1 MTFSFGYAILR
12 PWKATTAYDVY
23 GVLHIRS
30 LESRKTAKFLRRL
43 FIMKKKG
50 FTLIELI
57 VVIAIIGVLAAIL
70 VPAMMGYVKK
80 SKITSAN
87 SAAKSIYTGAQSA
100 ITDMNAE
107 DAAMSGLT
115 TGSGI
120 DVGGNSVV
128 TTAPNSGDS
137 ALNKFKYR
145 VYVYF
150 TDAKKLSAAQVQ
162 LNSNYEVQGVGV
174 QDKNNYCG
182 SHPKQMTVDSY
193 EKLTA
198 KTAAAALSYAI
209 S

>member
-1 MTFSFGYAILR
+1 
-12 PWKATTAYDVY
+12 
-23 GVLHIRS
+23 
-30 LESRKTAKFLRRL
+30 
-43 FIMKKKG
+43 MKKKG

-107 DAAMSGLT
+107 DADLSTLT
-115 TGSGI
+115 TGAGI
-120 DVGGNSVV
+120 DVGGSSAV
-128 TTAPNSGDS
+128 TSAPAAGASS
-137 ALNKFKYR
+137 LVKFQYR

-150 TDAKKLSAAQVQ
+150 TDATKLTAAQVQ
-162 LNSNYEVQGVGV
+162 LDSNYNVQGVGV

-193 EKLTA
+193 DNLSAE
-198 KTAAAALSYAI
+198 TAAAALTYAMT